1 MGMLI
6 MKNISEL
13 QAFSYDQIVSAVQIF
28 RVMEKHGLNKD
39 DLVSIKKGM
48 EKQMLLSGPKR
59 KNKP

>member
-1 MGMLI
+1 